1 VVLERGSA
9 VDLKRAL
16 PQLRRL
22 AAELFADRQLPEV
35 ALVRQRIQAP
45 VLAEVELEV
54 QAQVR
59 EVVRR
64 SGRKPQP
71 VAVGVGSRGIANLDR
86 IVRAVVIALKEERF
100 EPFIVPAMGS
110 HGASTAEGQ
119 ARVLAAYGIDEQRME
134 APVRATMDVRRI
146 GEFDGVP
153 VHMDRFAV
161 EAGAVFLVA
170 RVKPHTD
177 FRGPIE
183 SGLAKMCAIGLG
195 KQVGA
200 RVMHSYGV
208 HGLRHHLAR
217 AARVAA
223 ETGLLLGG
231 LGIVENARDETALVR
246 GFTAHEI
253 GGPEEARLLEAAR
266 SMMPRIPFAELDV
279 LIVEHMGKDVS
290 GTGMDSNVLNRMRV
304 PGEPEPDGL
313 RIGAVA
319 VLDLTDASHGNA
331 IGIGLADFVTARLID
346 KVDLGAVYANAL
358 TAGLVGIERGQLP
371 IVLPSDRDVVLAAI
385 SSCGRPS
392 HVTPRLAWIEDTL
405 HTEVMAVSEP
415 LLEEVRRTP
424 EMEVVSPLRPMPVAP
439 DGDLRRLRALPV
451 PA

>member
-1 VVLERGSA
+1 MVLERGSA

-22 AAELFADRQLPEV
+22 AAELFADRQLPQL
-35 ALVRQRIQAP
+35 ALVRQRIEAP

-59 EVVRR
+59 EVIRR
-64 SGRKPQP
+64 SGRSPQP
-71 VAVGVGSRGIANLDR
+71 VAVGGGSRGIANLDR
-86 IVRAVVIALKEERF
+86 IVRAVVMALKDEYF

-119 ARVLAAYGIDEQRME
+119 ARVLAAYGIDEQRMG

-217 AARVAA
+217 AAGVAA

-253 GGPEEARLLEAAR
+253 GRPEEARLLEAAR

-279 LIVEHMGKDVS
+279 LVVEHMGKDVS

-331 IGIGLADFVTARLID
+331 IGIGLADFVTARLMA

-358 TAGLVGIERGQLP
+358 TAGLVGIERAQLP
-371 IVLPSDRDVVLAAI
+371 IVLPSDRDAILAAI
-385 SSCGRPS
+385 SSCGRPAD
-392 HVTPRLAWIEDTL
+392 VTPRLAWIEDTL

-415 LLEEVRRTP
+415 LLEEVRRMP
-424 EMEVVSPLRPMPVAP
+424 EMEVISPLRPMPVDA
-439 DGDLRRLRALPV
+439 DGELRRLRALPV